1 LRIRRSVNTR
11 VLGPEINEDLRDRFI
26 AHLLRKEERSR
37 IVGLGTIA
45 ILAVLAAFTWAGYL
59 AVQEVMDRLYFV

>member
-26 AHLLRKEERSR
+26 AHLLKKEQRSR
-37 IVGLGTIA
+37 GLGTVVVLA
-45 ILAVLAAFTWAGYL
+45 ILAAFTWAGYL
-59 AVQEVMDRLYFV
+59 AVKEVMDRLYFV